1 MSDQTREIALTLRD
15 KYREKTKLNEYHKH
29 VISYL
34 YKVVEDT
41 LNEIRTDLI
50 NLGGDGNLVKFYRS
64 PDDTFVVL
72 KLGDALGTVYSY
84 PKIAISPS
92 EHQGQNGYCGR
103 AIYFKGDY
111 RNLEFEDPE
120 QLSTIE
126 EDSLFIFLD
135 SILYHLVQ
143 PIGFHRTDIPRF
155 VYLILSNLVQHDD
168 LHYSPVYDNILEQQ
182 AQVHNTPPRSA
193 PPGSQR

>member
-15 KYREKTKLNEYHKH
+15 KFKDKTKLIEYHRH
-29 VISYL
+29 VIAYL
-34 YKVVEDT
+34 FKVVEDT

-64 PDDTFVVL
+64 PDDSFVVI
-72 KLGDALGTVYSY
+72 KLGEALGTVFSY

-103 AIYFKGDY
+103 AIFFKGDY
-111 RNLEFEDPE
+111 RNLEFEDPS
-120 QLSTIE
+120 QLTTME

-135 SILYHLVQ
+135 SVLYHLVS

-155 VYLILSNLVQHDD
+155 VYLILSSLVQFDE
-168 LHYSPVYDNILEQQ
+168 LHYSPVYEAIVEQQ
-182 AQVHNTPPRSA
+182 AQTIHNAQHRPQQ
-193 PPGSQR
+193 PGR

>member
-15 KYREKTKLNEYHKH
+15 KYREKTKLGEYHKH
-29 VISYL
+29 VMAYL
-34 YKVVEDT
+34 YKVIEDT

-92 EHQGQNGYCGR
+92 EHAQQNGYCGR
-103 AIYFKGDY
+103 AVYFRGDY
-111 RNLEFEDPE
+111 RNLEFEDPD
-120 QLSTIE
+120 QLTTIE

-135 SILYHLVQ
+135 SILYHLVS

-168 LHYSPVYDNILEQQ
+168 LHYSPIYDGILEQQ
-182 AQVHNTPPRSA
+182 ANSMGQAPR
-193 PPGSQR
+193 R

>member
-1 MSDQTREIALTLRD
+1 MSEQTRELALILRD
-15 KYREKTKLNEYHKH
+15 KFKDKTKLFEYHKH
-29 VISYL
+29 VINYL
-34 YKVVEDT
+34 YKVVEDS

-50 NLGGDGNLVKFYRS
+50 NLGGDGNLIKFYRS
-64 PDDTFVVL
+64 PDDRFVVI
-72 KLGDALGTVYSY
+72 KMNEALGTIYSY

-92 EHQGQNGYCGR
+92 ELPAQNGYCGR
-103 AIYFKGDY
+103 AIFFKGDY

-135 SILYHLVQ
+135 SILYHNVS

-155 VYLILSNLVQHDD
+155 VYLILTVLVQQDD
-168 LHYSPVYDNILEQQ
+168 LHYSPIYEAILAQQ
-182 AQVHNTPPRSA
+182 AARPHA
-193 PPGSQR
+193 